1 MIGEVVVIGPLLN
14 VVCRPVAKKTVD
26 DAKRGENPA
35 VDEIFEILDE
45 ILLLHL
51 GRELLH
57 RVITTGINQPAAQQ
71 GAKIELRKS
80 FCIK

>member
-1 MIGEVVVIGPLLN
+1 MLF
-14 VVCRPVAKKTVD
+14 ADQSQKKTVD

-45 ILLLHL
+45 ILLLLL

-57 RVITTGINQPAAQQ
+57 RVITTGINQP
-71 GAKIELRKS
+71 
-80 FCIK
+80 IKVQKLS

>member
-14 VVCRPVAKKTVD
+14 VVCRPVAKKTVN

-45 ILLLHL
+45 ILLLLL

-57 RVITTGINQPAAQQ
+57 RVITTGINQLITRQ
-71 GAKIELRKS
+71 GAKIELRKI

>member
-1 MIGEVVVIGPLLN
+1 MLF
-14 VVCRPVAKKTVD
+14 ADQSQKKTVD

-45 ILLLHL
+45 ILLLLL

-57 RVITTGINQPAAQQ
+57 RVITLASTNPPPN
-71 GAKIELRKS
+71 
-80 FCIK
+80 

>member
-57 RVITTGINQPAAQQ
+57 RVITTGINQPTTQQ

>member
-1 MIGEVVVIGPLLN
+1 MLF
-14 VVCRPVAKKTVD
+14 ADQSQKKTVD

-45 ILLLHL
+45 ILLLLL

-57 RVITTGINQPAAQQ
+57 RVITTGINQPAVQQ

>member
-14 VVCRPVAKKTVD
+14 VVCRPVA

-45 ILLLHL
+45 ILLLLL

>member
-1 MIGEVVVIGPLLN
+1 MLF
-14 VVCRPVAKKTVD
+14 ADQSQKKTVD

-45 ILLLHL
+45 IFEILDEILLLLL

-57 RVITTGINQPAAQQ
+57 RVITTGINHPAAQQ
-71 GAKIELRKS
+71 GAKIELRKT

>member
-45 ILLLHL
+45 ILLLLL

-57 RVITTGINQPAAQQ
+57 RVITTGINHPAAQQ